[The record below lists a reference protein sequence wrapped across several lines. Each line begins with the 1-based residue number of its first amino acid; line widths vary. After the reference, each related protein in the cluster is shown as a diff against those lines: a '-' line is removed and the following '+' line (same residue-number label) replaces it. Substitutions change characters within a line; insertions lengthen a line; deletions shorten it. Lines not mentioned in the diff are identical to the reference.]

1 MGIACAEG
9 RPLMSSETMTLN
21 DRLLKIDA
29 LCGSAHALL
38 NQIATRDAAAYPLP
52 LHLESKVADAIAELT
67 EARDA
72 LSDLAQG
79 DCKN

>member
-1 MGIACAEG
+1 
-9 RPLMSSETMTLN
+9 MSSETMTLN